1 MKKVCIFIIIIS
13 LFCIN
18 AYTKVIDNR
27 TKHIIYEIGLS
38 KGVPKSIT
46 DRLMYEESRYDDH
59 AESEYTKEGYNSK
72 GLFQIYT
79 RPDNLNE
86 LIDKFWKRNEKFDI
100 YNPVHNATVALSYLS
115 ALHKQYGNWYDALLF
130 YNHGNIH
137 TASGGTKAYA
147 HRIINAENPLK

>member
-1 MKKVCIFIIIIS
+1 MKKVCIFIILIS

-46 DRLMYEESRYDDH
+46 DRLMYEESKYDDH

-79 RPDNLNE
+79 RPDNLE
-86 LIDKFWKRNEKFDI
+86 YIVSKFWTGNEKFDI
-100 YNPVHNATVALSYLS
+100 YNPVHNATAALGYLS
-115 ALHKQYGNWYDALLF
+115 ALHRQYGSWYEALLF
-130 YNHGNIH
+130 YNHGSIK
-137 TASGGTKAYA
+137 TASEDTRLYA
-147 HRIINAENPLK
+147 HRIVNAGNP